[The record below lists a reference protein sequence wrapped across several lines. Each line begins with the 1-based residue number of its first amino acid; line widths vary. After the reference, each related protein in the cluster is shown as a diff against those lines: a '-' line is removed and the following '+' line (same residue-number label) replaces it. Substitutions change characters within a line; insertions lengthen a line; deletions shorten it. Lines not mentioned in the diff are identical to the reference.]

1 MNNIFL
7 NSLKQAKKR
16 PKKNDLSQSISDIS
30 KSISVLVE
38 RKQQEP
44 KRPAT
49 DMKYAFMW
57 QNLERLFT
65 NLPDSDID
73 DLNYQFVTL
82 TRSKI
87 ARVQQNQSEE

>member
-1 MNNIFL
+1 
-7 NSLKQAKKR
+7 
-16 PKKNDLSQSISDIS
+16 
-30 KSISVLVE
+30 
-38 RKQQEP
+38 
-44 KRPAT
+44 
-49 DMKYAFMW
+49 MKYAFMW

-87 ARVQQNQSEE
+87 ARVQQNQDYFEE